1 MKGTGRLVASLV
13 FVGAVV
19 LASIGA
25 FLFKVTP
32 VLGLD
37 LQGGLSVVLQGPPNA
52 SKAVMELTLN
62 RIRDRVDALG
72 VAEPEISLLGSNT
85 IEVQLPGLG
94 GQGTVQQRGSKYC
107 AISSSGR
114 NLGCFASRAD
124 AQAKAKAVSVAQVL
138 STIGKTARLE
148 ERTAIQIVQPG
159 GSTTQAG
166 AGVAANT
173 PYAKIP
179 LSSCVAAKNANCPA
193 KQDIWTYLDQN
204 GNGRLDPT
212 EAKYELGPVVI
223 TGANL
228 KKATAVYVSSSQVTS
243 GPTGWQIDFSLD
255 KSGTAAFAAATQKA
269 NSYYQQNPTNPPPQ
283 AQIAILVDKVII
295 SSPVVQGAI
304 TGGSGTISG
313 GFTQQ
318 SAQSLAV
325 ELQSGSLPVSLTQQ
339 TVQTVSPTLGTQSLR
354 QGLIAG
360 LAGLI
365 ALMLYLAYYYR
376 LLGIVTWLGM
386 GIWATVTIAVIS
398 VLGRTVGYALTL
410 AGVAGIVVS
419 IGITAD
425 SYIVFYERLKDEV
438 RHGKTLRAAVQPA
451 FRRAWRT
458 IVAADIVTILAAA
471 ALYVLSVGSVR
482 GFALTLG
489 LSTLLDMAV
498 VWFYK
503 RPTVFLISRSQR
515 LRDLRG
521 MGLRSGVAA
530 EPVPG
535 EAAPVAGG
543 SR

>member
-13 FVGAVV
+13 FVGVV
-19 LASIGA
+19 LIASVAGF
-25 FLFKVTP
+25 FLKVTP
-32 VLGLD
+32 LLGLD

-52 SKAVMELTLN
+52 SKAVMQLTLN

-72 VAEPEISLLGSNT
+72 VAEPDISLLGSNT

-94 GQGTVQQRGSKYC
+94 GQGKVQQQGSKFC
-107 AISSSGR
+107 AISSSGK
-114 NLGCFASRAD
+114 NLGCFPTKAA
-124 AQAKAKAVSVAQVL
+124 AQAKAKAVSVSEVL

-148 ERTAIQIVQPG
+148 ERPAIQIVLPG
-159 GSTTQAG
+159 GTAAQAG
-166 AGVAANT
+166 AGVVANT

-179 LSSCVAAKNANCPA
+179 LSTCVMTKGANCPP
-193 KQDIWTYLDQN
+193 KQDIWTYIDSN
-204 GNGRLDPT
+204 NNGRLDPT
-212 EAKYELGPVVI
+212 ETKYELGPVVI

-243 GPTGWQIDFSLD
+243 GATGWMIDFSLD
-255 KSGTAAFAAATQKA
+255 KAGTAAFATATQTA
-269 NSYYQQNPTNPPPQ
+269 YGFYQQNNQDPR

-295 SSPVVQGAI
+295 SSPVVTGAI
-304 TGGSGTISG
+304 PGGSGQISG

-360 LAGLI
+360 LAGLV

-386 GIWATVTIAVIS
+386 GIWATVTISLIS

-410 AGVAGIVVS
+410 AGVAGIIVS

-503 RPTVFLISRSQR
+503 RPTVFLISRSER

-521 MGLRSGVAA
+521 VGLRSGVAA
-530 EPVPG
+530 DPMPG
-535 EAAPVAGG
+535 EPAPVAGG
-543 SR
+543 AR